1 MIFKV
6 LYFSPS
12 LSRLCHSSLD
22 LWLSLLLRVT
32 APVSVLS
39 NLDIFMSMCLLV
51 QISALVSVD
60 KTIIVI
66 MTVTVVCAS
75 HMFRPSC
82 LSSCHDRRCTGP
94 PTSGQRP
101 RAPRSRPSSSCWRRW
116 AGAGW
121 CPPSP
126 HPWPRAS
133 SARCACPGY
142 PAWRRRWAAG
152 TRSWRHTRW
161 RLPDQIVYYLI
172 SSS

>member
-1 MIFKV
+1 MNKIVNNKSGKTDIHKGADAIAVKSRIRHLVIPEQISNFTQMIFKV

-66 MTVTVVCAS
+66 MTVRVVCDS

-82 LSSCHDRRCTGP
+82 LSSCHDRRYTGP
-94 PTSGQRP
+94 PTSGPRP
-101 RAPRSRPSSSCWRRW
+101 RAPRSRPSSSCWRRR
-116 AGAGW
+116 AGAG
-121 CPPSP
+121 
-126 HPWPRAS
+126 
-133 SARCACPGY
+133 
-142 PAWRRRWAAG
+142 
-152 TRSWRHTRW
+152 
-161 RLPDQIVYYLI
+161 
-172 SSS
+172 

>member
-1 MIFKV
+1 MNKIVDNKSGKTDIHKGVDAIAVKSRIRHLIIPEQIINFTQQIFRE

-32 APVSVLS
+32 APVSILS

-66 MTVTVVCAS
+66 MTVRVVCDS
-75 HMFRPSC
+75 HMFRPVC

-94 PTSGQRP
+94 PTSAPRP
-101 RAPRSRPSSSCWRRW
+101 RAPRSRPSSSCWRRR
-116 AGAGW
+116 AGAG
-121 CPPSP
+121 
-126 HPWPRAS
+126 
-133 SARCACPGY
+133 
-142 PAWRRRWAAG
+142 
-152 TRSWRHTRW
+152 
-161 RLPDQIVYYLI
+161 
-172 SSS
+172 